1 MSSDS
6 KVTREQLL
14 RGAAASLPTV
24 LLSGAARDALAAGG
38 PEANDAAAS
47 LKGMNVMMFITD
59 QERSLQHFPKGWG
72 KKNLPGAQQLVDNG
86 LVFENAFAN
95 ACMCSPS
102 RATLMTGYMPAQHGV
117 RYTLESDMPSDDFP
131 QVELSTG
138 LKNIA
143 TVMKSVGYNVV
154 YKGKFHLYKP
164 PVDSNGEEMWSP
176 ADLVPYGFDR
186 WDPPDA
192 GANQD
197 LDQGGGN
204 VDPPGEGNNDARFMN
219 DAGDVSTGDEGA
231 LAYVNNIASTQ
242 QPFFLIVSLVN
253 PHDVLFYPKNFP
265 STGYPASDLSGS
277 IQLPPTVNEDLS
289 TKPAAQASFKKI
301 FNLSGPVIG
310 EKDRKKYINFYGNL
324 IKEADAYL
332 VQLLDALENKGLLDN
347 TLVIKTSDHGEMGMA
362 HSAQRQKC
370 FNMYEES
377 LKIPLVYSNPKLF
390 PKPRTSSALVSHV
403 DFLPTLASLFGAPSS
418 ARADWNGVDYS
429 KIVLSRKAKPVQDY
443 VMFTYDDFQAGQSSP
458 PYVVQPN
465 HIVAIREARWK
476 FARYYDPTDSQ
487 AQEFEMYDLRND
499 PNERINLC
507 APNYTR
513 TSEQQKQY
521 KRLKAKLTG
530 VEKKR
535 LAPLAGTQVPISI
548 TGNGRQQSKSV
559 KPGVITF
566 KDTGNTT
573 GTPLGKADMSI
584 EWVLDSSAGTGRNQ
598 LTIACDAGVLV
609 LTSTVSYTT
618 DVAADSITLTGVSN
632 LVGGTGAFRD
642 LKAEG
647 LSFRY
652 TDNLQGTAG
661 NLSLS
666 GTATYQ

>member
-1 MSSDS
+1 MPTDS
-6 KVTREQLL
+6 KVTRGQLL
-14 RGAAASLPTV
+14 KGAAASVPTMV
-24 LLSGAARDALAAGG
+24 LSGATRDALAAGG
-38 PEANDAAAS
+38 PEARDAANS
-47 LKGMNVMMFITD
+47 LQGMNVMMFITD

-72 KKNLPGAQQLVDNG
+72 KKNLPGAQQLIDNG
-86 LVFENAFAN
+86 LVFKNAFTN
-95 ACMCSPS
+95 ACMCSPA

-117 RYTLESDMPSDDFP
+117 RYTLESDMPSDEYP
-131 QVELSTG
+131 QVQLSTG

-143 TVMKSVGYNVV
+143 TVMKSVGYNVI

-164 PVDSNGEEMWSP
+164 PVDSDGNEMWSP

-219 DAGDVSTGDEGA
+219 DAGDVTTGDEGA
-231 LAYVNNIASTQ
+231 LAYLNNVASSQ

-253 PHDVLFYPKNFP
+253 PHDVLFYRKDF
-265 STGYPASDLSGS
+265 SATGYPASDLDGS

-289 TKPAAQASFKKI
+289 TKPSAQASFKKV
-301 FNLSGPVIG
+301 FNLTGPITG
-310 EKDRKKYINFYGNL
+310 EADRKKYVNFYGNL
-324 IKEADAYL
+324 IKEADGYL

-347 TLVIKTSDHGEMGMA
+347 TLVIKTSDHGEMGMS

-403 DFLPTLASLFGAPSS
+403 DFLPTLAGLFAAPSS
-418 ARADWNGVDYS
+418 AQADWTGVDYS
-429 KIVLSRKAKPVQDY
+429 DIVLSSKAKPVQDY
-443 VMFTYDDFQAGQSSP
+443 VMFTYDDFQAGQSTG
-458 PYVVQPN
+458 PYVVEPN
-465 HIVAIREARWK
+465 HIVAIREERWK
-476 FARYYDPTDSQ
+476 FARYYDPTGSTD
-487 AQEFEMYDLRND
+487 QEYEMYDLKND
-499 PNERINLC
+499 PNEKVNLC
-507 APNYTR
+507 APNYKR
-513 TSEQQKQY
+513 TSSQQKQY
-521 KRLKAKLTG
+521 KRLKDKLTS

-559 KPGVITF
+559 RAGKITF
-566 KDTGNTT
+566 KDTGHTT

-584 EWVLDSSAGTGRNQ
+584 EWVLDAASGTGKNQ
-598 LTIACDAGVLV
+598 LTLSCGAGVLF
-609 LTSTVSYTT
+609 LTSAVNYTT
-618 DVAADSITLTGVSN
+618 DVAADSITLTGTAN
-632 LVGGTGAFRD
+632 LWGGTGAFRD

-661 NLSLS
+661 NISLS